1 MDTLETKSPAQTD
14 LNELQAQFDTLRHL
28 VVSILI
34 LVVVMSG
41 TLNIYLLRQ
50 VRDTTRELTGLR
62 QQFAQMN
69 AGYQNEVPW
78 MQEILKRFTEYGQTH
93 PTFAP
98 IRTKYNLIPGG
109 PTGAAPTVT
118 TPRAPAAPPKK

>member
-1 MDTLETKSPAQTD
+1 MDTLDTKSPAQPD
-14 LNELQAQFDTLRHL
+14 VNELQAQFDTLRHL

-50 VRDTTRELTGLR
+50 VRDTTRELAGLR
-62 QQFAQMN
+62 QQFAQMS
-69 AGYQNEVPW
+69 AGYQNEFPW

-93 PTFAP
+93 PTFAR
-98 IRTKYNLIPGG
+98 IRTKFNLIPGG
-109 PTGAAPTVT
+109 PTGAAPTTT
-118 TPRAPAAPPKK
+118 TPHAPAAPLKK